1 VSRARDVMW
10 SPWTGAGLEHLALAC
25 DEEGVLA
32 DGVVIGVE
40 GGLRFRVR
48 YEVRCDAGWRV
59 REVSV
64 VLLES
69 DGTSVRLLTDREGRR
84 TTLDGEPV
92 PILDGCTDV
101 DISVT
106 PFTNTLP
113 IRRLGLEP
121 GEHAELEV
129 AYVDVP
135 GMRVEPTRQRYTCLE
150 RGEHGGLYRY
160 EDEGLFHGFAA
171 DLPVDVDGLVLD
183 YPGLFRRV
191 RPNQAPA

>member
-1 VSRARDVMW
+1 MSPERSVMW
-10 SPWTGAGLEHLALAC
+10 APWTGVGLEHLTLAW
-25 DEEGVLA
+25 DEKGVRA

-40 GGLRFRVR
+40 GSVQFRVR

-64 VLLES
+64 ALLMG
-69 DGTSVRLLTDREGRR
+69 DNVSVRLLTDGEGNW
-84 TTLDGEPV
+84 TTLDGKPV
-92 PILDGCTDV
+92 PVLDCCTDV

-121 GEHAELEV
+121 GESADLRL
-129 AYVDVP
+129 AYMDVP

-150 RGEHGGLYRY
+150 RGEYGGLYRY
-160 EDEGLFHGFAA
+160 EDKGLFHGFTA
-171 DLPVDVDGLVLD
+171 DLPVDADGLVLD

-191 RPNQAPA
+191 RPD